1 MPILKYW
8 NLNVDFG
15 LEYIKPYNCV
25 QIICIQLEYLI
36 SYYCLQE
43 NDYKKKLEK
52 CNRTLKILLLERVD
66 HIIRQINQTNLL
78 ILKYNPLLFFKV
90 L

>member
-25 QIICIQLEYLI
+25 QIICIQFEYLI

-43 NDYKKKLEK
+43 NDYKK
-52 CNRTLKILLLERVD
+52 N
-66 HIIRQINQTNLL
+66 
-78 ILKYNPLLFFKV
+78 
-90 L
+90 